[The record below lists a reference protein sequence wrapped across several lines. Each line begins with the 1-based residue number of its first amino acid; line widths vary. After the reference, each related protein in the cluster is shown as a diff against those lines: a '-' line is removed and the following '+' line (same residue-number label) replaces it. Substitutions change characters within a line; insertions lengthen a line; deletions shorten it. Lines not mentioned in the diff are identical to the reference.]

1 MASGADPPTQ
11 RKKEDNKQ
19 KKRRKHNQTENERK
33 REQARQ
39 ETEKQLEDVINENP
53 AEPTT
58 IENDMVTADDAVAGN
73 AVTPQNDAV
82 TENDMAIENNNVTVK
97 DMFAKK
103 KRERDRARNPP
114 PVELM
119 RQSHVAAR
127 VAYRLPGRHQM
138 TDEQSD
144 QAVDGRQRH

>member
-1 MASGADPPTQ
+1 M
-11 RKKEDNKQ
+11 
-19 KKRRKHNQTENERK
+19 
-33 REQARQ
+33 
-39 ETEKQLEDVINENP
+39 INENP

-103 KRERDRARNPP
+103 KQERDRARNPP

-127 VAYRLPGRHQM
+127 VAYRLPRRHQM